1 MAELLIIAD
10 DFTGALDTGVQFAAR
25 GIETRVLVDDSKG
38 GDIQELKE
46 HVGAQVLVLDAETRH
61 IESDKAYKKVFS
73 ITEKAKNTGISY
85 IYKKTDSALRG
96 NIGSELAAVLDAS
109 GEKVMPFIPAFP
121 KMNRVTVEGIHY
133 IDKIPVSE
141 SVFGQDPFEPV
152 TQNSVK
158 NIIRQQ
164 SNVEVTEIFKRND
177 IREKDI
183 QEKREG
189 IWVFDAESEE
199 DLAHIAESLKCESK
213 VHILAG
219 CAGFAAKLPGIY
231 EFQEHQQDKEILEE
245 KLLVVCGSVNPIT
258 LKQLAYGEN
267 CGYCRIH
274 LSAEEKLRE
283 GYWETKEGAD
293 SLYRLKEA
301 CENNICCIVDSID
314 AEGQNETMRY
324 ADMNHLSLEQVRKSI
339 SETLG
344 EVLKQL
350 LDKGE
355 KAVLLVTGGDTLLGF
370 MKKAGERELIPV
382 CEVAPGCVLTKLKY
396 CGEEYHIVTKS
407 GGFGDERLL
416 ENIVKLL
423 GK

>member
-73 ITEKAKNTGISY
+73 ITEKAKSAGISY

-109 GEKVMPFIPAFP
+109 GEKVIPFIPAFP

-133 IDKIPVSE
+133 IEGIPVKE
-141 SVFGQDPFEPV
+141 SVFGKDPFEPV
-152 TQNSVK
+152 TQNHVK

-164 SNVEVTEIFKRND
+164 RGVEVTEIRMEDD
-177 IREKDI
+177 IKGRPD
-183 QEKREG
+183 G
-189 IWVFDAESEE
+189 IWVFDAESDE
-199 DLAHIAESLKCESK
+199 DLACIAESLKRENKCQ
-213 VHILAG
+213 ILAG